1 MRRSDCITWMEDN
14 FYPTPP
20 RSACT
25 FCPFHSNEE
34 WKRVKENKEEWDE
47 IIALEKLLLK
57 NKDKI
62 AEATGMKSQI
72 FLHRSC
78 KSVNEID
85 FDQEDKQGDFFY
97 GMQNECE
104 GMCGN

>member
-1 MRRSDCITWMEDN
+1 M
-14 FYPTPP
+14 
-20 RSACT
+20 
-25 FCPFHSNEE
+25 
-34 WKRVKENKEEWDE
+34 
-47 IIALEKLLLK
+47 K
-57 NKDKI
+57 N
-62 AEATGMKSQI
+62 QI

-78 KSVNEID
+78 KPISEID